1 MAKTVIKHG
10 KKVYKAVC
18 TTCGCEFL
26 YNDEDI
32 EGEEYHD
39 LDGNLL
45 KKTLVFVECPDCGSK
60 IDHGPRIRG

>member
-32 EGEEYHD
+32 EYDKDERYGLPET
-39 LDGNLL
+39 
-45 KKTLVFVECPDCGSK
+45 KFVKCPDCGNK
-60 IDHGPRIRG
+60 IYIEPKIRS